1 MRLKRSFRVIL
12 DFTDSELDSLWNFN
26 FNRVDNRV
34 FFYWART
41 CSSALL
47 ALYGLDAG
55 CLVFF
60 SLFFSSSPTRS
71 VGIPFDA
78 DCVADRFF
86 LARIDYALSYSVPIN
101 SAAMQLFSYCC
112 FVLIDRLIAGGPAP
126 TGNPVENPVTP
137 V

>member
-86 LARIDYALSYSVPIN
+86 WLVSITHYPIPFQ
-101 SAAMQLFSYCC
+101 SIQLPCNFSPTV
-112 FVLIDRLIAGGPAP
+112 VLF
-126 TGNPVENPVTP
+126 
-137 V
+137 